1 MAQVLTVYLTPL
13 AWGWPYLT
21 PYVNECTLES
31 CPLRPQCLYLLRD
44 CHRKEGE
51 RCLCNLKILR
61 LGFDAGEEEGLG
73 EREGMADPEAFVHS
87 LSLEVV
93 DLQGIPK
100 VSLVRGRAGG
110 TWNVGSP
117 HCLVYHPNA
126 AHFPWPEL
134 KAIGSVHGLS

>member
-73 EREGMADPEAFVHS
+73 EKEWLIQRLLSTHSHWKWLISRESPRLAWLGEGLGVPGM
-87 LSLEVV
+87 
-93 DLQGIPK
+93 
-100 VSLVRGRAGG
+100 
-110 TWNVGSP
+110 
-117 HCLVYHPNA
+117 
-126 AHFPWPEL
+126 
-134 KAIGSVHGLS
+134 